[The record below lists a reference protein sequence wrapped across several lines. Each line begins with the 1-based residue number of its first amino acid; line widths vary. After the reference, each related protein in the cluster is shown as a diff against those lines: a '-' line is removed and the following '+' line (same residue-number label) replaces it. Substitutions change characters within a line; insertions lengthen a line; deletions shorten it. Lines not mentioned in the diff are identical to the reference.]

1 MSNEGITFWHGK
13 ELSVE
18 LSVSG
23 YYTKSQVIILFEHND
38 EWKMF

>member
-1 MSNEGITFWHGK
+1 MSKWGYHLLTRTGHL

-38 EWKMF
+38 E